1 MATIKNSNRRK
12 ASTKRPR
19 GVRKRVRTGRKL
31 AVSRPVLDTAA
42 RQWAELI
49 ADPCNAKLTNSIWP
63 GTAGSF
69 VARFET
75 DYVLFSDATA
85 TAGVVVFVPG
95 SNSVYTNTAVA
106 TSDNTS
112 LLLAATGNG
121 PGANFLASSAG
132 SIRCVAA
139 CAQLTFPGTELN
151 RSGVVGGG
159 VSTFGSFAQNVTTN
173 GGGGNMSLTT
183 ADVRTMCQ
191 HTERMPASAM
201 EILWMPGS
209 GDQDWFE
216 LRGGQAE
223 KAVLDDISDK
233 NCIILCASG
242 FPAGTGVRVRLV
254 SVLEWCPKSARGL
267 VSTVEVPKSNNT
279 INDVLRAL
287 PASRGTDWFI
297 NSFQKAKPWLR
308 AAGTA
313 ITYGA
318 KTFGPALLAL

>member
-1 MATIKNSNRRK
+1 MAKTTTNRRR
-12 ASTKRPR
+12 ATVRRPR
-19 GVRKRVRTGRKL
+19 GTRKRVRTGRRL
-31 AVSRPVLDTAA
+31 AIKRPQLDTAA

-63 GTAGSF
+63 GTTGSF

-95 SNSVYTNTAVA
+95 SNSVYTPTAIP
-106 TSDNTS
+106 TGDNMS
-112 LLLAATGNG
+112 LLLANSGNG
-121 PGANFLASSAG
+121 PGANFLSTSAG

-139 CAQLTFPGTELN
+139 CAQLSFPGTELN
-151 RSGVVGGG
+151 RCGVVGGG
-159 VSTFGSFAQNVTTN
+159 VSTFGTFAQNVTTA
-173 GGGGNMSLTT
+173 GGGGNMSIT
-183 ADVRTMCQ
+183 AAEVRAMCQ

-201 EILWMPGS
+201 EILWMPGA

-216 LRGGQAE
+216 LRGGQNNS
-223 KAVLDDISDK
+223 AVVDLISDK
-233 NCIILCASG
+233 NCIMLSASG
-242 FPAGTGVRVRLV
+242 FPAGTGIRVRLV
-254 SVLEWCPKSARGL
+254 SVLEWVPKSGRGL

-297 NSFQKAKPWLR
+297 NSFQKARPWLR
-308 AAGTA
+308 AAGTV
-313 ITYGA
+313 IKYGA
-318 KTFGPALLAL
+318 KTVAPALMAL